1 MSDDWCFIDG
11 FSDRAFA
18 GLRASGVGISLA
30 ALRLGRSLLLRRRWP
45 LGWPSLRLLGLRLL
59 GLPA

>member
-18 GLRASGVGISLA
+18 GLRASGVGVSLS
-30 ALRLGRSLLLRRRWP
+30 ALRLGRSRLLRRLWA
-45 LGWPSLRLLGLRLL
+45 LGLRGLRLL
-59 GLPA
+59 RLPAEG